1 MIEFI
6 LRVCFLFFFFH
17 LSQLFQLPHQW
28 EQRLKVGHIQKVG
41 S

>member
-1 MIEFI
+1 MIELI
-6 LRVCFLFFFFH
+6 LRVCFLFFFH